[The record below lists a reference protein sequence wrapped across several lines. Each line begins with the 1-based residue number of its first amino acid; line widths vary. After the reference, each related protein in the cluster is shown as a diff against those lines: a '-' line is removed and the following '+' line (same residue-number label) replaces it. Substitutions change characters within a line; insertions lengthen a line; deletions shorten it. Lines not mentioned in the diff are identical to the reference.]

1 MISTVSFSEAFDNA
15 RKGYFGG
22 RISLAVAGL
31 FVLWPT
37 AMDRIVAASP
47 PAQSS
52 AAESEAEPGA
62 APPASEP
69 SSSGPASS
77 AEDPQPETAIAAST
91 VEEQEDLA
99 AERTELNLLGQTD
112 TASGESRRNE
122 NVKFN
127 PIDNNA
133 LREVNVRIGTTATLV
148 EEFEPQRTYFST
160 EFGTRPEAPIHVTAS
175 PALAIH
181 GTLYEIHNNSV
192 FSARSFFQVGAVKPA
207 RENNYGFTFG
217 APLWE
222 GAGLTLD
229 GSQQRVRGSVNG
241 NVLVPNADER
251 TPLTNDPQILPIV
264 ESFLG
269 AYPNELPNRPDIT
282 DRALNTN
289 SPQSIDT
296 DRIGGTL
303 DQGLGDNDH
312 LIFRYVLTSQTVKAF
327 QLVAGQN
334 PDSDLRAHTA
344 RVTWNRAWSPNTITD
359 FSTGFDRVGT
369 VLRQEENAVGPAV
382 SLFII
387 QRLGSPSVPVDR
399 AVNEYRHSGQLRHT
413 RGKHLWTAGFSVLR
427 RQFNGRE
434 ANNHLGTFRFGDN
447 FGRDAVTNLRMGTP
461 TRYSITI
468 GDTGR
473 GFRNWEMG
481 FYAGDRWQATPNLTL
496 TLGLRFEPTTRPVE
510 VNGID
515 IVPYDCDCNNLAP
528 SFGLA
533 YRLPRRWGVLRG
545 AYGLHYGQI
554 FPATYGQVRFNPPG
568 NVGLNVDEPYLADPL
583 AGIDPDNLPV
593 NARSSLTVISPD
605 LATPYSH
612 QYNFGWEPDFWQNV
626 RLQFGYVGSRTHKLF
641 TSWTTNR
648 ADLIDG
654 IPQTSATVNQRRPNP
669 DFFGIDQVL
678 NGSRAFY
685 DAARVSVIIPQWR
698 GWTLEASYWFSKAI
712 DLGGDYS
719 TTGASGGAPPQADS
733 LIHDDTRSVSSFH
746 QPHALLTRGSYEL
759 PTLVNQPSWVQQVF
773 GSWTISGALL
783 TKTGTPFPAFAGSD
797 APGFGNVDGE
807 NGDRVH
813 ILDPSILG
821 RTIGDPD
828 TSVLLMP
835 REAFAFMAPTDLR
848 GNIGRNTFRKG
859 KIANVNA
866 AISRSWKLGSE
877 KALTFRA
884 ESINLLNTPQF
895 ADPERNLSS
904 KAFGRISNTLNDG
917 RAFQFLLRFAF

>member
-1 MISTVSFSEAFDNA
+1 MGKFGFRRAFLTVAIFVVFPLGPALASSAEAA
-15 RKGYFGG
+15 PQSQSGESSG
-22 RISLAVAGL
+22 AE
-31 FVLWPT
+31 P
-37 AMDRIVAASP
+37 AAEPGDPS
-47 PAQSS
+47 AANSASS
-52 AAESEAEPGA
+52 AAGAGVPAAEPGA
-62 APPASEP
+62 GAPTGGEPPTAAPA
-69 SSSGPASS
+69 
-77 AEDPQPETAIAAST
+77 
-91 VEEQEDLA
+91 EQGLA

-148 EEFEPQRTYFST
+148 EEFEPQRKYFSA
-160 EFGTRPEAPIHVTAS
+160 EFGTRPEAPIHAGSS
-175 PALAIH
+175 PAAAIH

-192 FSARSFFQVGAVKPA
+192 FAARSFFQVGGVQPA

-217 APLWE
+217 APLWG
-222 GAGLTLD
+222 GANFTLD
-229 GSQQRVRGSVNG
+229 GSQQRVRGNVNG

-251 TPLTNDPQILPIV
+251 TPLTGDPAILPIV
-264 ESFLG
+264 EGFLG

-289 SPQSIDT
+289 SPQRINT
-296 DRIGGTL
+296 DHIGGTL
-303 DQGLGDNDH
+303 DQGLGGKDR
-312 LIFRYVLTSQTVKAF
+312 LILRYGLTSQTVKAF

-334 PDSDLRAHTA
+334 PDSDLRAHSA
-344 RVTWNRAWSPNTITD
+344 RITWNRVWSSNTVTD

-399 AVNEYRHSGQLRHT
+399 AVNEFRHAGQLSHA
-413 RGKHLWTAGFSVLR
+413 RGKHFVTAGFAVLR

-447 FGRDAVTNLRMGTP
+447 FGRDAVTNLRMGTA
-461 TRYSITI
+461 TRYTVTV

-473 GFRNWEMG
+473 GFRNWEG
-481 FYAGDRWQATPNLTL
+481 AFYAGDRWQATPNLTL
-496 TLGLRFEPTTRPVE
+496 TFGLRYEPNTRPVE
-510 VNGID
+510 VNGLD
-515 IVPYDCDCNNLAP
+515 VVPYDCDCNNLAP
-528 SFGLA
+528 SFGFA
-533 YRLPRRWGVLRG
+533 NRLPGRWGVLRG

-568 NVGLNVDEPYLADPL
+568 NIGINVDGPYLADPL
-583 AGIDPDNLPV
+583 AGFDLTSLPP
-593 NARSSLTVISPD
+593 NTRSSLTVISPE

-612 QYNFGWEPDFWQNV
+612 QYNFGWEPDFWRNV
-626 RLQFGYVGSRTHKLF
+626 RLQLGYVGSRSHKLF
-641 TSWTTNR
+641 ASWTTNR
-648 ADLIDG
+648 ADPIDG
-654 IPQTSATVNQRRPNP
+654 IPQNSATVNQRRPDAN
-669 DFFGIDQVL
+669 FFGIDQVL

-685 DAARVSVIIPQWR
+685 DAARVSVIVPQWR
-698 GWTLEASYWFSKAI
+698 GWSLEASYWFSKSI

-746 QPHALLTRGSYEL
+746 QPHALLARGSYEL
-759 PTLVNQPSWVQQVF
+759 PALIDQPPWVRQVF
-773 GSWTISGALL
+773 GSWEVSGALL
-783 TKTGTPFPAFAGSD
+783 MKTGTPFPAFAGSD

-813 ILDPSILG
+813 IIDPSILG
-821 RTIGDPD
+821 NTVGHPD
-828 TSVLLMP
+828 TSVLQMP
-835 REAFAFMAPTDLR
+835 SEAFAFMAPTDPR

-866 AISRSWKLGSE
+866 AISRSWRISAE
-877 KALTFRA
+877 KALTFRV